1 MIWEWNGERVFINYM
16 IMVDR
21 NWSWKHW
28 KQDSAV
34 RRAWIVPDWN
44 VKLKGSRWKPCDKF
58 AWIVPDWNVKLWQHT
73 PLPLRR
79 AWIVPD
85 WNVKSS
91 EISDPSLPGIAW
103 IVPDW
108 NVKVP
113 LCIIHAIDPNGL
125 NCTRLE
131 CKVIAKKVA
140 EWTGTE
146 LELYQIGM

>member
-44 VKLKGSRWKPCDKF
+44 VNFNILALGNIFKNCLNCTRLECKYICRHRFSVYRQ
-58 AWIVPDWNVKLWQHT
+58 AWIVPDWNVNSSNVIDRSFLAH
-73 PLPLRR
+73 

-85 WNVKSS
+85 WNVNTNLR
-91 EISDPSLPGIAW
+91 EYLVPRWTAW

-108 NVKVP
+108 NVNVWMSV
-113 LCIIHAIDPNGL
+113 GS
-125 NCTRLE
+125 
-131 CKVIAKKVA
+131 VA
-140 EWTGTE
+140 FFE